1 MGTIKQGILG
11 DISGKVGNVVGY
23 HRNGKNHVRVKA
35 EKVKNPRTK
44 EQQAQR
50 SKFTVALA
58 FLKAV
63 NPFIRMGYR
72 NYAQGRSAY
81 NVAMSYLMKRAVTE
95 RGEEAVLDFERAMV
109 SIGFLMPA
117 TGASCTRSA
126 EAMNFLWED
135 NSHCGNADGTD
146 LVMLLVYNKEKE
158 EAVYQTDAATR
169 ADGQATLPL
178 PGEWKDDA
186 LVSYL
191 SFCTADGE
199 EVANSICL
207 PQIA

>member
-11 DISGKVGNVVGY
+11 DLSGKVGNVVGY

-50 SKFTVALA
+50 SKFTVALG

-63 NPFIRMGYR
+63 NPFIRIGYR

-95 RGEEAVLDFERAMV
+95 QGEEAVINFERAMV

-117 TGASCTRSA
+117 AGASCTCH
-126 EAMNFLWED
+126 EAAANFRWED
-135 NSHCGNADGTD
+135 NSHCGNADSTD
-146 LVMLLVYNKEKE
+146 TAMLLVYNKEKE
-158 EAVYQTDAATR
+158 EAVYQTDAGTR
-169 ADGQATLPL
+169 ADGQALLPL
-178 PGEWKDDA
+178 PRNWKDDT
-186 LVSYL
+186 LVPYL

-207 PQIA
+207 L